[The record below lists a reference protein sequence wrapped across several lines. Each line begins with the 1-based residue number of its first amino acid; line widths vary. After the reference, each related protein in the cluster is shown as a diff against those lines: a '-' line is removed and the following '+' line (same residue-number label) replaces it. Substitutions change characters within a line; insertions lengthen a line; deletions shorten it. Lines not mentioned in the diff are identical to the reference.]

1 MNVNLKDS
9 FHLYVRYVGGVVK
22 VTLIQDYKNQ
32 GVHYSLGKHY
42 EYKKGINYTK
52 LREGHG

>member
-32 GVHYSLGKHY
+32 GVDYSLGKHY
-42 EYKKGINYTK
+42 EYKKGNNYTK